1 MLQER
6 RGGTTHQLTL
16 SARAFPLKQD
26 MTQYQLMKDTEK
38 KNPQHFE
45 VIMAFGKF
53 ASSKISNRE
62 SNIAL
67 PVFFFFFVI

>member
-1 MLQER
+1 
-6 RGGTTHQLTL
+6 
-16 SARAFPLKQD
+16 
-26 MTQYQLMKDTEK
+26 MTQYQLMKDTE

-45 VIMAFGKF
+45 VIMAFGQF

-67 PVFFFFFVI
+67 PVFFFFFCYLKPDWGTEMLKPNTCNTFYCY